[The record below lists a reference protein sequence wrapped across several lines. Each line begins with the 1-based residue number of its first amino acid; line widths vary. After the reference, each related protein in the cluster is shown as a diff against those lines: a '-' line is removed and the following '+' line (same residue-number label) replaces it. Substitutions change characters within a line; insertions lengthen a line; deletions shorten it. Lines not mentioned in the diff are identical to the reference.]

1 MASWTTMRALGS
13 VSGWGGGSVCRGRV
27 DHVTRNRTCAALLG
41 CLSSKAVRVSARG
54 RSHEHL
60 VRELDAANPH
70 VQFDERG
77 VETEHGGL
85 LGHRQTKG
93 PATRKATPKPPRHSS
108 TLLNYLPPSPF
119 RRYRLR
125 ATSGSVVAPT
135 CPRQPLVHCGW
146 PLVLTPAARQSWP
159 GRPGVSVGAVLCGR
173 STS

>member
-27 DHVTRNRTCAALLG
+27 DHVTRNRTCVAPTAW
-41 CLSSKAVRVSARG
+41 SSSSAVLVSARV
-54 RSHEHL
+54 RPHEHL

-108 TLLNYLPPSPF
+108 TLLGPGANAVIGDKTSAGSPWEVAANVS
-119 RRYRLR
+119 RR
-125 ATSGSVVAPT
+125 AAQEAGSPT
-135 CPRQPLVHCGW
+135 QWITDNGGSKLKGIGN
-146 PLVLTPAARQSWP
+146 LQ
-159 GRPGVSVGAVLCGR
+159 
-173 STS
+173 